1 MRDDGIK
8 AIAISDDI
16 IRREA
21 VLQMSAISRK
31 EDQKHDDI
39 SGKPGNKNTW
49 SYHYAGSKNIAKCDS
64 GQLIFTI

>member
-21 VLQMSAISRK
+21 VLRMLVISRK

-39 SGKPGNKNTW
+39 LGKPGNKNTW
-49 SYHYAGSKNIAKCDS
+49 
-64 GQLIFTI
+64 T